1 MSNHPEVGELSDRQI
16 IGFQPVYS
24 NHQAPTSTASKP
36 ANSPVLWGAC
46 LAVALICLASAGG
59 LLWNKAE
66 KSESQIQ
73 AEVQQALIK
82 QRGEAIECLNQMGAN
97 EETVHKGRR

>member
-1 MSNHPEVGELSDRQI
+1 MSQHTEVGDLSDRQI
-16 IGFQPVYS
+16 IGFNPVYAT
-24 NHQAPTSTASKP
+24 HQSPTSTSKP

-66 KSESQIQ
+66 KSESEVQ

-82 QRGEAIECLNQMGAN
+82 QRGQAIECLNQMGSEPTAP
-97 EETVHKGRR
+97 RRK